1 VNTENNARS
10 LAKRIMS
17 KRRSE
22 DGIYHQVYKKVV
34 SHEAR
39 LPSLPDVAQKV
50 RHAIANDGVG
60 IKEMARIIQA
70 DPSLAARIIRSAN
83 SPLYR
88 SARPF
93 NNVADAVKRMGTQVT
108 RNLVYSHSLGALFN
122 FRQVVLRDIA
132 NELWQNSVQTAAIA
146 SVLAVYSH
154 GISPDKALLAA
165 LMQDIGVL
173 PLLVEI
179 SEHFPEIA
187 KEPGEVKKVLEAYK
201 SKVGFHLLKV
211 WGFEEEFL
219 EVARSRDDWMRAGS
233 EKLDLADIV
242 LLARWHAC
250 IGTRRLGSLPRVVDM
265 PAYRKFPVNKL
276 SPEQSLQ
283 VLEFAGEQLKEIT
296 DMLGYAA
303 LH

>member
-1 VNTENNARS
+1 MEAENSARL
-10 LAKRIMS
+10 LAKKILN

-22 DGIYHQVYKKVV
+22 EGIYHQVYKKVV

-70 DPSLAARIIRSAN
+70 DPALAARIIRSAN

-88 SARPF
+88 STRPF

-108 RNLVYSHSLGALFN
+108 RNLVYSHSLATLFS
-122 FRQVVLRDIA
+122 FRQPVLRDVA
-132 NELWQNSVQTAAIA
+132 NEVWQDSVQTAAIA
-146 SVLAVYSH
+146 AVLASYSQS
-154 GISPDKALLAA
+154 ISADKALLAA
-165 LMQDIGVL
+165 LLQDIGVL

-179 SEHFPEIA
+179 SDNFPDIA
-187 KEPGEVKKVLEAYK
+187 KDPEAVRKVVNDYK

-211 WGFEEEFL
+211 WGFDDEFL
-219 EVARSRDDWMRAGS
+219 EVARSRYEWLRTGGS
-233 EKLDLADIV
+233 RLELADVI

-250 IGTRRLGSLPRVVDM
+250 IGKRQLSCLPRVIDM
-265 PAYRKFPVNKL
+265 PAYQKFPVNML

-283 VLEFAGEQLKEIT
+283 VLEQASEQLQEIT
-296 DMLGYAA
+296 RLFGV
-303 LH
+303 

>member
-1 VNTENNARS
+1 METGNGARL
-10 LAKRIMS
+10 LAKKILN

-22 DGIYHQVYKKVV
+22 EGIYHQVYKKVV

-50 RHAIANDGVG
+50 RHAIASDGVG

-70 DPSLAARIIRSAN
+70 DPALAARIIRSAN

-88 SARPF
+88 STRPF
-93 NNVADAVKRMGTQVT
+93 NNVADAVKRMGTQMT
-108 RNLVYSHSLGALFN
+108 RNLVYSHSLATLFS
-122 FRQVVLRDIA
+122 FRQPVLRAVA
-132 NELWQNSVQTAAIA
+132 NEVWQDSVQTAAIA
-146 SVLAVYSH
+146 SVLANYSQ
-154 GISPDKALLAA
+154 GISADKALLAA
-165 LMQDIGVL
+165 LLQDIGAL

-179 SEHFPEIA
+179 SDNFPDMA
-187 KEPGEVKKVLEAYK
+187 KDPEAVRKVVNDYK

-211 WGFEEEFL
+211 WGFDDEFI
-219 EVARSRDDWMRAGS
+219 EVARSRDEWMRIGS
-233 EKLDLADIV
+233 ERLDVADVI

-250 IGTRRLGSLPRVVDM
+250 IGKRQLSRLPRVIDM
-265 PAYRKFPVNKL
+265 PAYQKFPVNTL

-283 VLEFAGEQLKEIT
+283 VLEFASEQLGEIT
-296 DMLGYAA
+296 RMLGAPD

>member
-1 VNTENNARS
+1 METGSGARL
-10 LAKRIMS
+10 LAKKILN

-22 DGIYHQVYKKVV
+22 EGIYHQVYIKVV

-50 RHAIANDGVG
+50 RHAIADDSVG
-60 IKEMARIIQA
+60 IREMARIIQA
-70 DPSLAARIIRSAN
+70 DPALAARIIRSAN

-88 SARPF
+88 SSKPF
-93 NNVADAVKRMGTQVT
+93 NNVADAVKRMGTQAT
-108 RNLVYSHSLGALFN
+108 RNLVYSHSLAALFS
-122 FRQVVLRDIA
+122 FRQPVLRDIA
-132 NELWQNSVQTAAIA
+132 NQVWQGSIETAAIA

-154 GISPDKALLAA
+154 GVNSDKAMLAA
-165 LMQDIGVL
+165 LLQDIGAL

-179 SEHFPEIA
+179 SENYPDLA
-187 KEPGEVKKVLEAYK
+187 KDANAVRKIVDDYK

-211 WGFEEEFL
+211 WGFDDEFI
-219 EVARSRDDWMRAGS
+219 EVARSRDEWMRVGN
-233 EKLDLADIV
+233 EKLDVADVV

-250 IGTRRLGSLPRVVDM
+250 IGKRQLSRLPRVIDM
-265 PAYRKFPVNKL
+265 PAYQKFPVNML

-283 VLEFAGEQLKEIT
+283 VLDYASDQLKEIT
-296 DMLGYAA
+296 RMLGASN